1 MRNGNGAG
9 SKTTKS
15 QLLFF
20 WDYDTQWGAD
30 RSRSGGGRQDWG
42 ALEFEN
48 TERLLE
54 LHSNYGVSAC
64 FAVVGAAALPGKR
77 PYHDPS
83 QIRRIHEAGHEV
95 GSHAFQHEWLP
106 GLGRRELLETL
117 RASKSAIEQCIGA
130 PVSTFVP
137 PYNQPYDYIQG
148 SSLSLSERR
157 LAGRNR
163 TNLSQLCEALVETG
177 YLFSRVSYR
186 PIFQRISERL
196 LRRRLDQPSRFEKI
210 GGITCIRLN
219 TPGGFDEPALLM
231 LERCAEAGG
240 VVVVYGHPHSIQ
252 GQGSQ
257 NESHLIAFLKRVSE
271 LTRQNKL
278 AITLPNRVLGTPA

>member
-1 MRNGNGAG
+1 M
-9 SKTTKS
+9 
-15 QLLFF
+15 
-20 WDYDTQWGAD
+20 
-30 RSRSGGGRQDWG
+30 
-42 ALEFEN
+42 
-48 TERLLE
+48 
-54 LHSNYGVSAC
+54 SAC